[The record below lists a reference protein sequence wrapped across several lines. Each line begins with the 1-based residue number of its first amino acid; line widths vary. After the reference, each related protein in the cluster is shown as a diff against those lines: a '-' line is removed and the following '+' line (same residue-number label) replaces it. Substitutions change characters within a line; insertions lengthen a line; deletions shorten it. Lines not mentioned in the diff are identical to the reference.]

1 MQTHIYRFLA
11 GEDHQVGYIDG
22 DGVIHR
28 LRWGAGVPI
37 GRVEQDGPVWRIYR
51 NTRFDERELGCVDE
65 SGTIHSHGLI
75 QGGDLGWLDPDGT
88 VLLGGLIFAE
98 EEIGRVEG
106 PHALAAAGALL
117 LIFYAEERAWGK
129 E

>member
-37 GRVEQDGPVWRIYR
+37 GRVEQEGARWRIFR
-51 NTRFDERELGCVDE
+51 NVRFGERELGYVDE
-65 SGTIHSHGLI
+65 EGVVHSHGLI
-75 QGGDLGWLDPDGT
+75 QGGEMGWLDPDG
-88 VLLGGLIFAE
+88 VVVLGGLILGE

-106 PHALAAAGALL
+106 PLARAAAGALL
-117 LIFYAEERAWGK
+117 LVFYPEA
-129 E
+129 